1 MKILWIDDEIDLLKP
16 FIYLLNQEGYEVK
29 TATSGEDGAKLA
41 SREVF
46 DLIFLD
52 EIMPGVDGLEVLKKI
67 KSESPQQLVVMVT
80 KSEEE
85 SLMKQAYG
93 GWVDD
98 YITKP
103 FSFNQ
108 LLSVLNRILK
118 RRVLIEEKMAEE
130 YAIQFRSLAQPL
142 EYNEWIEYYRNIVA
156 WDIKLLEFGSKE
168 LKEIHDEKKREAN
181 AGFTKYIEYEYKNFI
196 RQNAP
201 MLSHKIFAQMIF
213 PILNQGPLHFIIFD
227 SMRLDQYIRLLPY
240 LRDYYEIQTQYYYSI
255 LPSATPYSRNA
266 IFSGL
271 LPLEIVQKYPQ
282 YWLFEEKGQNRFEKE
297 LFFELLKRTGL
308 KINQSFYKL
317 STIEEI
323 EKNVQKIT
331 NENADITIVI
341 INFFDLLLHSIPGR
355 GDMKGLLDDERVLL
369 NLLSY
374 WFPLSP
380 LFELFKNIAKRGRQ
394 VVLTSDH
401 GFIHV
406 RRPTIIYG
414 GREISPNLR
423 YKYGPALRVDA
434 KTAYILNNPG
444 EIYLPAEDSSVRFAI
459 AKEDHYFIYATKPTE
474 YEKEFKYTF
483 QHGGISM
490 EEMILPLG
498 IMTPRQT

>member
-1 MKILWIDDEIDLLKP
+1 MKLLWIDDEIDLLKP

-29 TATSGEDGAKLA
+29 TATSGEDGVNLA
-41 SREVF
+41 SKEVF

-52 EIMPGVDGLEVLKKI
+52 EIMPGVDGLEVLKKV
-67 KSESPQQLVVMVT
+67 KTDNPQQLVVMVT

-118 RRVLIEEKMAEE
+118 RRSLIIEKMAED
-130 YAIQFRSLAQPL
+130 YATQFRDLGQPSDHH
-142 EYNEWIEYYRNIVA
+142 EWIEYYRSLVA
-156 WDIKLLEFGSKE
+156 WDTKFLEFGSKE
-168 LKEIHDEKKREAN
+168 LKEIHDERKREAN
-181 AGFTKYIEYEYKNFI
+181 AGFTKYIEYNYKNFI
-196 RQNAP
+196 KKDSVL
-201 MLSHKIFAQMIF
+201 MSHNVFPQVIF
-213 PILNQGPLHFIIFD
+213 PHLKEGPVFFVIFD
-227 SMRLDQYIRLLPY
+227 SMRLDQYIRLQPFF
-240 LRDYYEIQTQYYYSI
+240 RDYYEIQTQYFYSI

-271 LPLEIVQKYPQ
+271 LPLDIVRKYPQ

-297 LFFELLKRTGL
+297 LFTELLNRSGL
-308 KINQSFYKL
+308 RLNFSFHKL
-317 STIEEI
+317 STIDEI
-323 EKNVQKIT
+323 EKNVQKIAGDT
-331 NENADITIVI
+331 SDIAIII

-380 LFELFKNIAKRGRQ
+380 IQELFRLIAKRKRP
-394 VVLTSDH
+394 VILTTDH

-406 RRPTIIYG
+406 RRPSIIYG

-423 YKYGPALRVDA
+423 YKYGPALRVDE
-434 KTAYILNNPG
+434 KTAYMLNNPG
-444 EIYLPAEDSSVRFAI
+444 DVALPAENSSVRFAI
-459 AKEDHYFIYATKPTE
+459 AKEDYYFIYATKPSE

-490 EEMILPLG
+490 EEMILPIG
-498 IMTPRQT
+498 TMMPR